1 MNTRVDMTFM
11 TRPLTSRS
19 IPRLFAAGFAA
30 AVFAMALGER
40 PAAATQ
46 YVWDN
51 GSFNSFWSN
60 SKNWLPANEP
70 GSGDYVTFSS
80 LISGAQTINLDFWTE
95 IQAIQHSSDATAN
108 YTVQAPTGATGN
120 LTLDGSPSFAGE
132 NRYLSQEC
140 ANHGLI
146 FQNGPGALTLSLNT
160 GTADTSIFTTDP
172 TVGVTINCVLAEA
185 TPGSGFIKDGPGVLI
200 LGAANTYSGNTR
212 INAGT
217 LKLTHALA
225 LQTSTLDMSNSVTD
239 AGALNF
245 GTLTAA
251 TVGGLTGARAL
262 GLTNASAAAVA
273 LSVGNNNNDTTYSG
287 ALGGSGSLTK
297 VGTGMLTLSGAN
309 TFTGG
314 VTVQTGTLQFGA
326 PNALATSPV
335 TMTAD
340 ATLDA
345 NSQSPTIA
353 ALIGAGSVI
362 NNSGGMLSV
371 TGNLTTASS
380 HTTYSC
386 FWGTINSG
394 GLVKAGTHAMALRGA
409 NTFDGAT
416 TVTAGTLSVGAAPDR
431 LPVGT
436 VLSVASGANFQLD
449 ANNQTVASLSGAG
462 RVNLGGGML
471 TVNPPSGVSTFSGVI
486 QNSQFPG
493 SSTALGNGLRRYYY
507 TNIDFTGLYAV
518 RDDSTVNIPN
528 MNATSLPAGMY
539 PKTNQISVRWL
550 GQILTTAAGTYTF
563 TTTCDDGSRLWINGT
578 MVVSNWV
585 EQGATANSGTIDL
598 AASTRYDLLLEY
610 YNNGGPG
617 SALLSWTPPDDSS
630 TVIPAANL
638 FLPGPGTLV
647 KSGSG
652 LQQLTAA
659 SAYTGGTIVS
669 GGTLEAT
676 TGGALGSGN
685 VTVNDGATLKLDS
698 NTAINSAAD
707 LVVSGGAFFVNLTY
721 SGTDTIHALSLDGGV
736 THLASG
742 TYGSSSST
750 AANKYPV
757 FAGSGILNVIAGA
770 SANSLTLSA
779 GSDPSIYGSPVTFRA
794 AISGSAGTPTGTV
807 AFYDGASPIGTVTLT
822 SGVASLAVSNLWV
835 ISSPHSIT
843 AVYSGNTSYAPST
856 SPPLSHTTT
865 VASAFPS
872 VTVSNKVYDQTT
884 SASIAALSFTGVLP
898 SDANYVHLAGGT
910 ATATFAT
917 KTAGLN
923 KTVNITGLGPIS
935 GSLAGNYVLG
945 STTATTTATISN
957 ALVTVTGI
965 TANNKTYD
973 NTTPATIVTGS
984 AALGVGVISG
994 DTVTLITTGATGAF
1008 ADANAGTGK
1017 VVTVS
1022 GLTLGGTD
1030 GANYSVTPPTTTATI
1045 NKANSSV
1052 FALTAS
1058 PLTSTAPVGTPVTF
1072 TASVRSSP
1080 TGLPTP
1086 TSNVVFAAEGVAF
1099 TTNAL
1104 ASGVATSTATS
1115 SLTAGLHTILATYAG
1130 NNNYLTSTKSILYT
1144 VLAASTA
1151 TPAKITRIL
1160 YGNPLTI
1167 SGTGPVSHPF
1177 ALVSSTNVAK
1187 AMNLWTPE
1195 QTNSANM
1202 GSFSF
1207 SVIPGTPKAKFF
1219 RVITQ

>member
-1 MNTRVDMTFM
+1 MNTRIDMTFM
-11 TRPLTSRS
+11 TRPLSSRN

-30 AVFAMALGER
+30 AVLAAVMGER
-40 PAAATQ
+40 PAVAAQ
-46 YVWDN
+46 YDWDN
-51 GSFNSFWSN
+51 GSFNSLWSN
-60 SKNWLPANEP
+60 PKNWLPANEP

-95 IQAIQHSSDATAN
+95 IQAIQHSSSATAN
-108 YTVQAPTGATGN
+108 YTVQAPTGAAGN
-120 LTLDGSPSFAGE
+120 LTLDGSASFASE
-132 NRYLSQEC
+132 NRYLTQEC

-160 GTADTSIFTTDP
+160 GTADTSFFTTDP
-172 TVGVTINCVLAEA
+172 KVGVTINCVLAEA

-200 LGAANTYSGNTR
+200 LGAANTYTGNTR
-212 INAGT
+212 INKGT
-217 LKLTHALA
+217 LNLTDALA
-225 LQTSTLDMSNSVTD
+225 LQTSTLDMSNSATD
-239 AGALNF
+239 TGTLSF

-251 TVGGLTGARAL
+251 TVGGLTGSRNL
-262 GLTNASAAAVA
+262 SLTNNSAAAVA
-273 LSVGNNNNDTTYSG
+273 LSVGNNNTDTTYSG

-297 VGTGMLTLSGAN
+297 IGTGMLTLSGAN
-309 TFTGG
+309 TFAGG
-314 VTVQTGTLQFGA
+314 ATVQTGTLQFGA
-326 PNALATSPV
+326 ANALAASAV
-335 TMTAD
+335 TLTGD

-345 NSQSPTIA
+345 NSQSPVLS
-353 ALIGAGSVI
+353 ALIGVGSVI
-362 NNSGGMLSV
+362 NNSGTLSV

-394 GLVKAGTHAMALRGA
+394 GLVKNGTHAMALRGA

-416 TVTAGTLSVGAAPDR
+416 TVTAGTLSVGSAPDR

-436 VLSVASGANFQLD
+436 SLSVASGANFQLD

-486 QNSQFPG
+486 QNSQLPG
-493 SSTALGNGLRRYYY
+493 SSTALGNGLRGYYY

-518 RDDSTVNIPN
+518 RDDSMVNIPN

-563 TTTCDDGSRLWINGT
+563 TTTCDDGSRLWVNGT

-585 EQGATANSGTIDL
+585 EQGATAISGTIDL
-598 AASTRYDLLLEY
+598 EASTRYDLLLEY

-698 NTAINSAAD
+698 NTVINSAAD
-707 LVVSGGAFFVNLTY
+707 LVVSGSAFFANLSY

-757 FAGSGILNVIAGA
+757 FAGSGILNVTAGA
-770 SANSLTLSA
+770 SANSLTLSV
-779 GSDPSIYGSPVTFRA
+779 GSDLSIYGSPVTFRA
-794 AISGSAGTPTGTV
+794 AISGSAGTPTGMVT
-807 AFYDGASPIGTVTLT
+807 FYDGASPIGTVALT
-822 SGVASLAVSNLWV
+822 SGIASLAVSNLWV

-843 AVYSGNTSYAPST
+843 AVYSGNTTYAPST

-884 SASIAALSFTGVLP
+884 SALIAALSFSGVLP

-984 AALGVGVISG
+984 AALGVGVING

-1022 GLTLGGTD
+1022 GLTLGGAD

-1045 NKANSSV
+1045 NKANSLV

-1058 PLTSTAPVGTPVTF
+1058 PLTSTAPAGTPVTF

-1130 NNNYLTSTKSILYT
+1130 DNNYLTSTKSILYT

-1195 QTNSANM
+1195 QTNSANT

-1207 SVIPGTPKAKFF
+1207 SVTPGTSKAKFF